1 MARKAKKSTVHVGD
15 LDARHVDEAVAVP
28 DDNQIACLSAAI
40 RATEAG
46 KDGMAQRGA
55 SWARQD
61 VRAVMASPLEQAID
75 HCAMFADG
83 DLRRNGRTQWSEAL
97 ADALTAARTTLM
109 VTPISVAAEAGGL
122 LDQAAARGLEA
133 VDARPPKADAGGM
146 SDIEPRLTS
155 LAHGGGCG
163 CKIAPDVLQSIL
175 ASTPRTAV
183 FADLMVGTETSDDA
197 AVWRLNDQQ
206 ALVATT
212 DFFMPM

>member
-1 MARKAKKSTVHVGD
+1 MGYVATMKARLVAVSAAVLIAAAAPVANSAGSSPLSQEET
-15 LDARHVDEAVAVP
+15 ATRVDEVVVTARREAELLALVAAIEAEGGRAVAVP

-109 VTPISVAAEAGGL
+109 VMPISVAAEAGGL
-122 LDQAAARGLEA
+122 LDQAAARGLEVSGPEWRVSSA
-133 VDARPPKADAGGM
+133 HEGG
-146 SDIEPRLTS
+146 
-155 LAHGGGCG
+155 
-163 CKIAPDVLQSIL
+163 
-175 ASTPRTAV
+175 
-183 FADLMVGTETSDDA
+183 
-197 AVWRLNDQQ
+197 
-206 ALVATT
+206 
-212 DFFMPM
+212 